1 MLQTNK
7 SVIMSAH
14 NSVYNIQKHYSFIE
28 YKEIANNLAIAG
40 KSSGVETQERID
52 ATKINAQRL
61 NRIYK
66 TFEPSAET
74 KRIIGSLK
82 QNWEWIVIT
91 ESWCGDGAQLIPI
104 ITKIAELNNLIQ
116 LKFIFRDEN
125 ETIMNLHLTNGS
137 KSIPKLICLGQNK
150 EYIGEWGPRPSRIIE
165 KAKEFKTTNPNASH
179 EDFIRNLHLLYAQ
192 DKGLSFEIEFANLI
206 TQWNNIS

>member
-1 MLQTNK
+1 
-7 SVIMSAH
+7 MSAH
-14 NSVYNIQKHYSFIE
+14 NSVYNIQKHYTFIE

-40 KSSGVETQERID
+40 KNSGEETPERID

-66 TFEPSAET
+66 TFAPNAET
-74 KRIIGSLK
+74 KRIIGELI

-104 ITKIAELNNLIQ
+104 IAKIAELNNLIQ
-116 LKFIFRDEN
+116 LKFVFRDEN
-125 ETIMNLHLTNGS
+125 EIIMNLHLTNGS
-137 KSIPKLICLGQNK
+137 KSIPKLICLNGHTK
-150 EYIGEWGPRPSRIIE
+150 EYIGEWGPRPLQIQE
-165 KAKEFKTTNPNASH
+165 KAGEFKISNPNASH

-206 TQWNNIS
+206 TQWMNIG